1 MDELNR
7 DQAHT
12 IWRQAETL
20 KRLSDRLVGVG
31 PFGVGLDGITAVI
44 PVAGTIYSVAA
55 GGWLLWAAWKVRASR
70 STMTRM
76 ALYLGADSLA
86 SGVPIVGQVADV
98 LFQAHMM
105 AANALQKDIAKR
117 HGPPLESLRHAG
129 SGAAPPGASSAQ
141 AA

>member
-44 PVAGTIYSVAA
+44 PVAGTI
-55 GGWLLWAAWKVRASR
+55 
-70 STMTRM
+70 
-76 ALYLGADSLA
+76 
-86 SGVPIVGQVADV
+86 
-98 LFQAHMM
+98 
-105 AANALQKDIAKR
+105 
-117 HGPPLESLRHAG
+117 
-129 SGAAPPGASSAQ
+129 
-141 AA
+141 